1 MQWIK
6 RSKKGGWGGYQGMG
20 RGWTAF
26 TNSQRKPNRES
37 DDGQGEKAFVHLGE
51 EHPSGENG
59 KCKGSR
65 LCLRHCKRAV
75 WLEERGEMGTG
86 ESRWSSRG
94 NRELGLVGCGSQSS
108 VNHNHC
114 SLSCDYDIV
123 VMLEKNESLT
133 FQATEICVDRKRW
146 CLGFAP

>member
-26 TNSQRKPNRES
+26 MSSQRKPNRES

-51 EHPSGENG
+51 EHPGRENG
-59 KCKGSR
+59 KCKGLR

-86 ESRWSSRG
+86 ESRWNSRG
-94 NRELGLVGCGSQSS
+94 NRELRLVGCGPQWITIT
-108 VNHNHC
+108 V
-114 SLSCDYDIV
+114 IV
-123 VMLEKNESLT
+123 IMWLWYCGYARKKNESLT